1 MKDLRCSYTTRMAW
15 RELNR
20 WLLVWTPFS
29 AVHGIRPSKPTHRD
43 PTPSSGHQSSARPN
57 PLINHKPQTKRT
69 TYARAKLDWV
79 ISKYQTVTDIKRIH
93 HLPKPTAGTASFK
106 KPEQKAGHPSLPP
119 YPTASVIIKKQQLQK
134 EETAQTPSNSS
145 QNPVSPFSKQRT
157 RVYLLLKDALMRP
170 NG

>member
-1 MKDLRCSYTTRMAW
+1 MARTQQMAPRVDAFLRSTWNTHRGP
-15 RELNR
+15 
-20 WLLVWTPFS
+20 T
-29 AVHGIRPSKPTHRD
+29 PSKM
-43 PTPSSGHQSSARPN
+43 SSGHQSSARPN

-79 ISKYQTVTDIKRIH
+79 ISKYQTVTNIKRIH

-106 KPEQKAGHPSLPP
+106 KPEQKAGHPSLLP